1 MFAKGMSSVVSER
14 KQKISDADILNYYL
28 GITKIP
34 TRINS
39 PLRQDNKPSFG
50 LFSFNGIDIFYKDF
64 ATQES
69 GSTIQLCQKMWNLSY
84 NEAWEKIVNDLL
96 GSSDITIKKSIVRP
110 TVQVLSKERSNL
122 QVKIREWAKHDIE
135 YWNQFGITLDWLKY
149 ADVHPI
155 SHMIFNKGTNK
166 IIVTADKYAYTYV
179 EFKEGIIT
187 YKVYQPYN
195 QNGFKWLNTHDGSVV
210 SLWTKIPET
219 SDKLVICSSLKDAL
233 CLWNNLGIPAIS
245 PQGEGYGFS
254 DHAISDLKSRFKH
267 IYILYDN
274 DEPGIRDSTKLA
286 EQTGFTNIILPN
298 INNCKDISDLYK
310 HLNNKQQFINILKQL
325 FI

>member
-1 MFAKGMSSVVSER
+1 MFAKGMSSVVSEK

-69 GSTIQLCQKMWNLSY
+69 GSIITLCQKMWNMSY
-84 NEAWEKIVNDLL
+84 QEAWEKIVSDLM
-96 GSSDITIKKSIVRP
+96 GSSDIIIKKSVVKP
-110 TVQVLSKERSNL
+110 SVQILSKERSQL
-122 QVKIREWAKHDIE
+122 QIKIRDWADHDIK
-135 YWNQFGITLDWLKY
+135 YWKQFGITLDWLKY

-155 SHMIFNKGTNK
+155 SHMIFVKDTNK
-166 IIVTADKYAYTYV
+166 ITVTADKHAYAYV
-179 EFKEGIIT
+179 EFKEGITT
-187 YKVYQPYN
+187 YKIYQPYN

-210 SLWTKIPET
+210 SLWTKIPDT
-219 SDKLVICSSLKDAL
+219 GDKLVICSSLKDAL

-254 DHAISDLKSRFKH
+254 DHAISDLKTRFKH

-274 DEPGIRDSTKLA
+274 DAPGIKDSTKLA

-298 INNCKDISDLYK
+298 IDNCKDISDLYK
-310 HLNNKQQFINILKQL
+310 HLNNHQQFINIIKSL
-325 FI
+325 F